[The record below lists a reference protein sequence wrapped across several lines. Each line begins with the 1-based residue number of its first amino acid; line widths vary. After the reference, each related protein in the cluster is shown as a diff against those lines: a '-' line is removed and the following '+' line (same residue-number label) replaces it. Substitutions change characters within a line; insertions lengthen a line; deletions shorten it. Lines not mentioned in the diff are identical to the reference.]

1 MYPKLIIDTDKM
13 IKNAR
18 HMSALKGTN
27 RSLTLVTKLL
37 AGNLE
42 IVRKITD
49 ATDIKNIA
57 DANVDNLALYRELPV
72 MTWLIREPM
81 LCEVQSVVR
90 YADVS
95 FNSEADTV
103 EQLNREAKKQGKIH
117 KVILTY
123 ELGDL
128 REGCGKDEL
137 FALITVC
144 RRLDNI
150 EIYGIGANLS
160 CYGAI
165 VPSDDNMRELKELAE
180 EIEERFHFRPEVISG
195 ANTSSMP
202 MLTAGRL
209 PEEIN
214 NMRIGEAI
222 LCGYNT
228 AFSEPLTDF
237 EKDTFILQAQIV
249 EIKNKPSLPR
259 GECLVDAAGEKPVFE
274 DRGIR
279 RRALIAIGNQDINVR
294 GIQPKDEDI
303 DVLGGSSDYTI
314 VDVTDSARNYQ
325 VGDVLE
331 FNMRYMAILKAMMSK
346 FVEKEII

>member
-1 MYPKLIIDTDKM
+1 MYPKVVIDTDKI

-18 HMSALKGTN
+18 HICELKGAN
-27 RSLTLVTKLL
+27 RSLTFVTKLL
-37 AGNLE
+37 TGNLE
-42 IVRKITD
+42 VVKRVIEE
-49 ATDIKNIA
+49 TDIENIA
-57 DANVDNLALYRELPV
+57 DANIDNLALYRELPV
-72 MTWLIREPM
+72 TTWLIREPM

-103 EQLNREAKKQGKIH
+103 EQLDSEAKKQGKIH

-128 REGCGKDEL
+128 REGCGREEL
-137 FALITVC
+137 FQLIEVC
-144 RRLDNI
+144 LKLENI
-150 EIYGIGANLS
+150 SIYGIGANLS

-180 EIEERFHFRPEVISG
+180 EIEERFHFKPEIVSG

-202 MLTAGRL
+202 MLMAGRL

-228 AFSEPLTDF
+228 SFSEPLADF
-237 EKDTFILQAQIV
+237 EKDTFILKAQIV

-294 GIQPKDEDI
+294 GIQPKDRNI

-314 VDVTDSARNYQ
+314 VDVTDSTRDYR

-331 FNMRYMAILKAMMSK
+331 FNMRYMSILKAMMSK
-346 FVEKEII
+346 FVEKEIV